1 MHVLLRITRFTHG
14 YEKLNRYHY
23 TLSLTMRIQLTT
35 STIFAQLGLISL
47 FWCLS
52 NKIPI
57 SGKPDITMVFRE
69 FQPISYLL
77 LNG

>member
-1 MHVLLRITRFTHG
+1 
-14 YEKLNRYHY
+14 
-23 TLSLTMRIQLTT
+23 MRIQLTT

-57 SGKPDITMVFRE
+57 SGKPDITMVFQE
-69 FQPISYLL
+69 SQPISYLL